1 MREKFYFIPKLQRIV
16 LFIPKDSFIEGKSF
30 IIVPVNINDNLER
43 GGTCNEGNG
52 ISFEYISA
60 C

>member
-43 GGTCNEGNG
+43 GGTCNER
-52 ISFEYISA
+52 
-60 C
+60 

>member
-30 IIVPVNINDNLER
+30 IIVPVNIIDNLER
-43 GGTCNEGNG
+43 GGTCNER
-52 ISFEYISA
+52 
-60 C
+60 